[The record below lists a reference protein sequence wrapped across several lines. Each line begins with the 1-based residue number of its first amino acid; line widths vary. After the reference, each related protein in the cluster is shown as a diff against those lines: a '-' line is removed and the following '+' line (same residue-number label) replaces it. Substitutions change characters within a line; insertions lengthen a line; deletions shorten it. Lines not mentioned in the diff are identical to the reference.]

1 VIDPAVHIPP
11 ISGVQQQPTT
21 KGSSLTLSISLEID
35 SRGKKTKQNN
45 RNYLLKRREYKEY
58 KKLLLMEGPERG
70 KRMDQQRV
78 HIFDLSE
85 CVCVYAYT
93 QRTTTT
99 TRKNE
104 LLIYGRM
111 QQKGSAA
118 AASVLC
124 VRCLP
129 QRFSVCSRLCVCV
142 CLSVG
147 LCVSPCA
154 SVFEEA
160 RIYTYIKGGR
170 PEEACNQPN
179 CKVVVFLSFFLIFLF
194 LSCYFWPAE

>member
-1 VIDPAVHIPP
+1 V
-11 ISGVQQQPTT
+11 
-21 KGSSLTLSISLEID
+21 
-35 SRGKKTKQNN
+35 
-45 RNYLLKRREYKEY
+45 
-58 KKLLLMEGPERG
+58 
-70 KRMDQQRV
+70 
-78 HIFDLSE
+78 
-85 CVCVYAYT
+85 CVCTYNNNK
-93 QRTTTT
+93 
-99 TRKNE
+99 KNE

-118 AASVLC
+118 ASVLC
-124 VRCLP
+124 VCGRCLP

-179 CKVVVFLSFFLIFLF
+179 CKVVVFSFLF
-194 LSCYFWPAE
+194 LFSPVVISGRIKRNKGER